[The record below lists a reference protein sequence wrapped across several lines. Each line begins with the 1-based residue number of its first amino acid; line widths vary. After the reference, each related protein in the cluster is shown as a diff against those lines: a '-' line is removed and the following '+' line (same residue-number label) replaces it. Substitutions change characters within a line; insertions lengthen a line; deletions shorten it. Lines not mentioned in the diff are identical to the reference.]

1 MVDSPRPPSS
11 PQPPNQRREL
21 SEYTPF
27 TNRAVVLGVVMAVFV
42 VLYAVPIREFVQQRS
57 EISALQ
63 AEKTRTTQNIKDLNQ
78 RLKQWND
85 PAFVSA
91 QARQRLQYVMPG
103 EVSYVV
109 LDPNEGPTPIING
122 RPASGSQGAW
132 YSIMWR
138 SVQTADQQAD
148 TTTNGN

>member
-1 MVDSPRPPSS
+1 
-11 PQPPNQRREL
+11 
-21 SEYTPF
+21 
-27 TNRAVVLGVVMAVFV
+27 
-42 VLYAVPIREFVQQRS
+42 
-57 EISALQ
+57 
-63 AEKTRTTQNIKDLNQ
+63 
-78 RLKQWND
+78 
-85 PAFVSA
+85 
-91 QARQRLQYVMPG
+91 MPG

-109 LDPNEGPTPIING
+109 LDPNEGPTPITNG